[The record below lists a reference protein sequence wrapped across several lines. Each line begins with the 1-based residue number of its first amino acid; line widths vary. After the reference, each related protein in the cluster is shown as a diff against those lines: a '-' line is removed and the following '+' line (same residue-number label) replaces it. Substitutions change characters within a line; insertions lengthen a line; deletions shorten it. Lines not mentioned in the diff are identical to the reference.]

1 MNTLQEYAAV
11 GMGIAFHAKNHSE
24 KKAIISEHGERTF
37 QELNENSNRYANFL
51 LDKGLSPGDGVA
63 IVCKNR
69 PEFLEALF
77 GPLRVGLRITPIN
90 WHLTP
95 EEICYIVENC
105 EAKVVVCDAIFPEF
119 IEAIN
124 QQSPEVIILSA
135 DGEHPLALP
144 FIETLNNYD
153 ESDIAEPIAGRSMLY
168 TSGTT
173 GRPKGVFRNENPP
186 PSKTEQLTLDLSLIH
201 I

>member
-1 MNTLQEYAAV
+1 MQTFQEYAAA
-11 GMGIAFHAKNHSE
+11 GMGIAFHAKNLPE
-24 KKAIISEHGERTF
+24 KKAIVSEHGDRTF

-51 LDKGLSPGDGVA
+51 LDKGLKSGEGVA

-105 EAKVVVCDAIFPEF
+105 EAKVVVCDAIFSDF
-119 IEAIN
+119 IEEIN
-124 QQSPEVIILSA
+124 KQLPEVIVMSV
-135 DGEHPLALP
+135 DGEHPWLFLLIKQLPSMENQILAILLQVGLCYIHRALQEGLKEYLGRRILLLLRP
-144 FIETLNNYD
+144 NN
-153 ESDIAEPIAGRSMLY
+153 L
-168 TSGTT
+168 
-173 GRPKGVFRNENPP
+173 
-186 PSKTEQLTLDLSLIH
+186 H
-201 I
+201 

>member
-1 MNTLQEYAAV
+1 METLQEYAAV
-11 GMGIAFHAKNHSE
+11 GMGIAFHAKNLPH
-24 KKAIISEHGERTF
+24 KKAIVSEHGERTF

-51 LDKGLSPGDGVA
+51 SNAGLKPGDGVA

-105 EAKVVVCDAIFPEF
+105 EAKAVVCDAIFPEF

-124 QQSPEVIILSA
+124 QQLPEVIILSV

-144 FIETLNNYD
+144 FIETLQKFY
-153 ESDIAEPIAGRSMLY
+153 ESDIA
-168 TSGTT
+168 
-173 GRPKGVFRNENPP
+173 
-186 PSKTEQLTLDLSLIH
+186 
-201 I
+201 

>member
-1 MNTLQEYAAV
+1 MQTFQEHALV
-11 GMGIAFHAKNHSE
+11 GMGIAFHAKNIPD
-24 KKAIISEHGERTF
+24 KKAIVSEHGERTF
-37 QELNENSNRYANFL
+37 KELNENSNRYANFL
-51 LDKGLSPGDGVA
+51 SDKGLQPGDGVA

-105 EAKVVVCDAIFPEF
+105 EAKVVVCDAIFSEF

-124 QQSPEVIILSA
+124 QQLPEVIILSA
-135 DGEHPLALP
+135 DGEHHLALP
-144 FIETLNNYD
+144 FLETIKEY
-153 ESDIAEPIAGRSMLY
+153 
-168 TSGTT
+168 
-173 GRPKGVFRNENPP
+173 
-186 PSKTEQLTLDLSLIH
+186 DLSLIH